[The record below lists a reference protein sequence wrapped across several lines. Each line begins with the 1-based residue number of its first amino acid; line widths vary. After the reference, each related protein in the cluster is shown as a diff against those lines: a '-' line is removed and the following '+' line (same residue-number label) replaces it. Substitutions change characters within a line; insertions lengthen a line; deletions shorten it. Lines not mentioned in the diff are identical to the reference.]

1 MIRAIRD
8 NEIAASAMG
17 KDITK
22 RHLQIFVIG
31 SAIVGVAG
39 AMLVTYD
46 GQFTPG
52 SYIPLRFTFLIWVM
66 VIVGGSGNNLG
77 SVIGGFVI
85 WFLWIMAEPV
95 GFWLANLST
104 SFLDSENFFRQ
115 HLLEHAQYIRL
126 IFMGLVLLLV
136 MRFSPD
142 GILPETNKKL

>member
-1 MIRAIRD
+1 
-8 NEIAASAMG
+8 
-17 KDITK
+17 
-22 RHLQIFVIG
+22 
-31 SAIVGVAG
+31 
-39 AMLVTYD
+39 
-46 GQFTPG
+46 
-52 SYIPLRFTFLIWVM
+52 M

-95 GFWLANLST
+95 GFWLADLAT

-115 HLLEHAQYIRL
+115 HLLENAQYIRL
-126 IFMGLVLLLV
+126 MFMGIILLLV